1 MCLLRVFVDPE
12 SDAMSTIAPPQSPP
26 SPPPWPSSD
35 LHRFTVDEYERM
47 ADVLEDARVELIDGY
62 VVDKMS
68 QKPPHFWSV
77 DVTEEELRAML
88 PARWSIRREGPARI
102 PDFDEPE
109 PDLAVARGS
118 RENYRTRHPEPQNI
132 GLLVEV
138 ADTSLERDRGQK
150 LSAYARGRIPVYW
163 IVNLV
168 DRQVEVYTNP
178 AGGAYG
184 CRVDFKSGQEV
195 PVVIDGVEVGRIA
208 VTRLLP

>member
-1 MCLLRVFVDPE
+1 
-12 SDAMSTIAPPQSPP
+12 
-26 SPPPWPSSD
+26 
-35 LHRFTVDEYERM
+35 
-47 ADVLEDARVELIDGY
+47 

-77 DVTEEELRAML
+77 DVTEEALRILL

-118 RENYRTRHPEPQNI
+118 RENYRLRHPEPPDI

-168 DRQVEVYTNP
+168 DRQVEVYTDP
-178 AGGAYG
+178 AGDTYN
-184 CRVDFKSGQEV
+184 CRVDFKDGQEV
-195 PVVIDGVEVGRIA
+195 PIIIDGTEIGRIA
-208 VTRLLP
+208 VARILP

>member
-1 MCLLRVFVDPE
+1 
-12 SDAMSTIAPPQSPP
+12 MSSIAPPQSAPAPP
-26 SPPPWPSSD
+26 AWPAPD
-35 LHRFTVDEYERM
+35 LHRFTVDEYERV
-47 ADVLEDARVELIDGY
+47 ADVLEDSRVELIDGY

-77 DVTEEELRAML
+77 DVTEEALRTVV
-88 PARWSIRREGPARI
+88 PAGWSVRREGPARI

-109 PDLAVARGS
+109 PDLTVVRGS
-118 RENYRTRHPEPQNI
+118 RENYRSRHPEPSEM

-138 ADTSLERDRGQK
+138 SDTSLERDRGQK

-168 DRQVEVYTNP
+168 DRQVEVYTDP
-178 AGGAYG
+178 GSGAYAS
-184 CRVDFKSGQEV
+184 RTDYKPGQEV

-208 VTRLLP
+208 VTSVLP

>member
-1 MCLLRVFVDPE
+1 
-12 SDAMSTIAPPQSPP
+12 
-26 SPPPWPSSD
+26 
-35 LHRFTVDEYERM
+35 M

-62 VVDKMS
+62 VVVKMS

-77 DVTEEELRAML
+77 DATEEALRAVV
-88 PARWSIRREGPARI
+88 PPSWSVRREGPARI

-118 RENYRTRHPEPQNI
+118 RDNYRTRHTEPSDI

-138 ADTSLERDRGQK
+138 SDTCLERDRGQK

-168 DRQVEVYTNP
+168 DRQVEVYSNP
-178 AGGAYG
+178 AAGTYD
-184 CRVDFKSGQEV
+184 CRVDFTAGQEV
-195 PVVIDGVEVGRIA
+195 PVVIDGAEVGRIS
-208 VTRLLP
+208 VTSILP